1 MFDEDDWGDEWGG
14 QRSRPRPPNPC
25 KPSEPLTRMWQYYP
39 PISKASSAAQRALE
53 LESLEARMRIHKE
66 SNSTF
71 TLPRVSRWNTLQAFS
86 GGAGF
91 RTPIPN
97 CSRKDA
103 KHAVKRM
110 ATFIEDLATL
120 RHNLKTIFD
129 SWDEMPIEV
138 IESVASSDLGNMH
151 TQLMISYHTEESARA
166 ETEALLATGMALEEV
181 ALLARILSGLPF
193 SPTEAYGLRQTF
205 VNSGDTDG
213 DWFEPSLGH
222 ADVNPDPDGL
232 PEPTSTVPSRK
243 PVSAWGT
250 SSKGGG
256 GGRIYD
262 SPSTFSAA
270 ETGAAVRNYSPT
282 GAVYAPT
289 VIAAAQK
296 PCYGG
301 LQEILT
307 SGCLGSIFPICKPR
321 ITLGRLEQCDIRI
334 NREPVANKDVQ
345 VDANVETGV

>member
-1 MFDEDDWGDEWGG
+1 
-14 QRSRPRPPNPC
+14 
-25 KPSEPLTRMWQYYP
+25 
-39 PISKASSAAQRALE
+39 
-53 LESLEARMRIHKE
+53 MRIHKE

-91 RTPIPN
+91 RTSIPH

-213 DWFEPSLGH
+213 GRCPPISVLSLSPFLSLSLSH
-222 ADVNPDPDGL
+222 SLSVCLSLSPH
-232 PEPTSTVPSRK
+232 STAEFMLTCTITMTHNLTKAHV
-243 PVSAWGT
+243 
-250 SSKGGG
+250 
-256 GGRIYD
+256 GGRL
-262 SPSTFSAA
+262 
-270 ETGAAVRNYSPT
+270 V
-282 GAVYAPT
+282 
-289 VIAAAQK
+289 
-296 PCYGG
+296 
-301 LQEILT
+301 
-307 SGCLGSIFPICKPR
+307 
-321 ITLGRLEQCDIRI
+321 
-334 NREPVANKDVQ
+334 
-345 VDANVETGV
+345 